1 MPTPSE
7 VTTNAPGAAGDLR
20 PILRAEGLVKR
31 FGNAVALGGVS
42 LDLRADEIVGLCG
55 ENGAGKST
63 LIKVLSGIYPSGDF
77 EGQLYVDGEAVNF
90 RGIADSKKRGIAV
103 IHQELALV
111 PEMTVAENIFLGNE
125 PRRFGFIDRNR
136 MAKEAL
142 QAMERLHIVIDP
154 TRQART
160 LGIGQQ
166 QLVEITRALIQN
178 PRILILDEPT
188 AALNERETQEL
199 LRVVKDLRRGGI
211 SCIYISHRLD
221 EVFELADRIL
231 VLRDGKSICTLDAK
245 KTTRNEV
252 IRHMVGRE
260 LVELFPKVEHA
271 AGQPLLRVKDLTVA
285 PRKGVP
291 AFLKDISFEV
301 AAGEVF
307 GIGGLMGAGRTEL
320 VSHLFGAWGTRLGG
334 AVELNGKPFMASG
347 PRDAIQAGMA
357 LVTEDRKH
365 YGLVLDQGVHF
376 NLSLATLKAVTTGG
390 FIQRGAEIQRNQQQI
405 DQLAIRA
412 LQLTRVGAL
421 SGGNQ
426 QKVVI
431 GKMLLVQPRVI
442 LLDDPTRGID
452 VGAKVDVYQVINRLT
467 AAGCAVILVSSEMP
481 ELMGMSDRIMVLH
494 NGESQ
499 NIFPRREVTQEKL
512 LAAAMREDPMR
523 DAAALAAP

>member
-1 MPTPSE
+1 MPDPSE
-7 VTTNAPGAAGDLR
+7 TPGA

-42 LDLRADEIVGLCG
+42 LELRADEILGLCG

-63 LIKVLSGIYPSGDF
+63 LIKILSGIYPADDF
-77 EGQLYVDGEAVNF
+77 EGQLFLGDDPVDF

-125 PRRFGFIDRNR
+125 PRRFGVIDRNR

-142 QAMERLHIVIDP
+142 EAMARLHIVIDP
-154 TRQART
+154 GRQART

-166 QLVEITRALIQN
+166 QLVEITRALVQN

-199 LRVVKDLRRGGI
+199 LRVIKDLRRRGI
-211 SCIYISHRLD
+211 ACIYISHRLD

-260 LVELFPKVEHA
+260 LVELFPKVEQT
-271 AGQPLLRVKDLTVA
+271 AGRSLLRVENLTVA
-285 PRKGVP
+285 PRKGAP
-291 AFLKDISFEV
+291 AFLKNISFEV

-334 AVELNGKPFMASG
+334 RIELNGKPFAAGS
-347 PRDAIQAGMA
+347 PREAIRAGLA

-376 NLSLATLKAVTTGG
+376 NLSLATLQVVTSGG
-390 FIQRGAEIQRNQQQI
+390 FIQRGPEIQRNQGQI

-412 LQLTRVGAL
+412 LQLARVGAL

-442 LLDDPTRGID
+442 LLDEPTRGID

-467 AAGCAVILVSSEMP
+467 AAGCAVVLVSSEMP

-494 NGESQ
+494 NGEAQ
-499 NIFPRREVTQEKL
+499 NVFPRREVTQEKL
-512 LAAAMREDPMR
+512 LAAAMRENPLA
-523 DAAALAAP
+523 DAAAMAAP